1 MTQPCAVTD
10 WTAEAVRRHIAA
22 LCPALEAETVP
33 LATAAG
39 RRLRQTVLAPEDQ
52 PAFDRSAMDGF
63 AIRQDDPG
71 PRFRVVDCLRAGDWR
86 PRTLQRGEAV
96 AIATGA
102 ALPGPNLQVV
112 PREYVEDRGD
122 HIIVRHRPTESF
134 IRPRGQDAR
143 AGSVLVPAGTA
154 LSPGAL
160 ALLASVG
167 HVHPLVTRRPRV
179 WHLVTGNELVDPA
192 ETPGPG
198 QIRDSN
204 STLVRTFLAGWDV
217 VPHQLRLPE
226 DEQAART
233 ALQPLQSS
241 APPVDLLLL
250 SGGASVGPH
259 DFTRRL
265 LEHCGFEIL
274 LHKVRTRPGRPL
286 IVARRGQA
294 LAFGL
299 PGNPLA
305 HFVCLQ
311 LYVRTAL
318 LAWDGAPVV
327 PEPWQ
332 IALLQQPVQTEPGPY
347 EVFWPARWEIGRRGQ
362 IELVPLPWQSSGDL
376 TPLATANALLRLPP
390 QTAQLDPGTEVEF
403 LPASPSL

>member
-1 MTQPCAVTD
+1 
-10 WTAEAVRRHIAA
+10 
-22 LCPALEAETVP
+22 
-33 LATAAG
+33 
-39 RRLRQTVLAPEDQ
+39 
-52 PAFDRSAMDGF
+52 
-63 AIRQDDPG
+63 
-71 PRFRVVDCLRAGDWR
+71 
-86 PRTLQRGEAV
+86 
-96 AIATGA
+96 
-102 ALPGPNLQVV
+102 
-112 PREYVEDRGD
+112 
-122 HIIVRHRPTESF
+122 
-134 IRPRGQDAR
+134 
-143 AGSVLVPAGTA
+143 
-154 LSPGAL
+154 
-160 ALLASVG
+160 
-167 HVHPLVTRRPRV
+167 V
-179 WHLVTGNELVDPA
+179 WHLVTGNELVNPA

-241 APPVDLLLL
+241 TPPVDLLLL

-403 LPASPSL
+403 LPASPFL